1 MNQSSWLGTDRFL
14 FHNTKNDFAIFNQHA
29 VVIPRIG
36 GFRIRGAMDV
46 DASGDAQIENLPAGP
61 KGYRPDDD
69 GVGMEPVPIR
79 YPKKDALL
87 QVGDIKIAKFDK

>member
-1 MNQSSWLGTDRFL
+1 
-14 FHNTKNDFAIFNQHA
+14 
-29 VVIPRIG
+29 
-36 GFRIRGAMDV
+36 MDV